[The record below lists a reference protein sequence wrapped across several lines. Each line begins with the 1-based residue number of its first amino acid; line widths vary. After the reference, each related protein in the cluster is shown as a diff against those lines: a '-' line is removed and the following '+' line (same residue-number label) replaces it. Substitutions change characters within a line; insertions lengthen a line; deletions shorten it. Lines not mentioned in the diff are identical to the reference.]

1 MSTEIQYDVHGK
13 VGVVYIFGCLLLG
26 LAIGAIIP
34 FVADQLGVLHLGVMT
49 QGDHHFQ
56 FKNAQ
61 FFGIVGATFG
71 LINGIALAIR
81 LSLWKVG
88 LMLAVVP
95 CGIFGGFAGHATPH
109 PFSPLGTALT
119 FFVIPFLISGTSIE
133 LRKIVWKR
141 YQQPVRTHS
150 SKTG

>member
-13 VGVVYIFGCLLLG
+13 VGLAFIFGCLLIG
-26 LAIGAIIP
+26 LVIGAIIP
-34 FVADQLGVLHLGVMT
+34 FVADQLGILHLGVMT
-49 QGDHHFQ
+49 QADHHFQ

-61 FFGIVGATFG
+61 FFGIVGATIG
-71 LINGIALAIR
+71 LINGVSLAIR

-95 CGIFGGFAGHATPH
+95 CGIFGGFAGHTTPQ

-119 FFVIPFLISGTSIE
+119 FFVIPFMISGASIE
-133 LRKIVWKR
+133 LRKRIWNR
-141 YQQPVRTHS
+141 YQQPVRKKS
-150 SKTG
+150 V